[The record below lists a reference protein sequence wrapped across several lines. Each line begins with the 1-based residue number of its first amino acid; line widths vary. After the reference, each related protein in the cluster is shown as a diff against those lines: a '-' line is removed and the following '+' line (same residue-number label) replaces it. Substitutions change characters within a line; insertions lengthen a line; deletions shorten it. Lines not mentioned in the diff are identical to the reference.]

1 MTDPPL
7 LQADS
12 IRRVADDGTV
22 LLEDVSLQIAP
33 GSATAIVGPPGS
45 GKSLLLRALS
55 LLDPLQGGEVRFRG
69 ESIDDARVP
78 AFRRQVLYVQQQPVL
93 IEGTVREN
101 LQLPFALGDS
111 SRGRYDET
119 TIAERL
125 SAVGLEPTFLSRQVD
140 DLSGGERQIVSLLR
154 GIQLGPSVLLLDE
167 PTSSLDADTTAAA
180 ERMITDWRQAD
191 PERALIVVTHTPEQA
206 ERLSDRTLHISGGR
220 IAIATET
227 THDPA

>member
-1 MTDPPL
+1 
-7 LQADS
+7 
-12 IRRVADDGTV
+12 
-22 LLEDVSLQIAP
+22 
-33 GSATAIVGPPGS
+33 IVGPPGS

-167 PTSSLDADTTAAA
+167 PT
-180 ERMITDWRQAD
+180 
-191 PERALIVVTHTPEQA
+191 
-206 ERLSDRTLHISGGR
+206 
-220 IAIATET
+220 
-227 THDPA
+227 

>member
-22 LLEDVSLQIAP
+22 LLDGVSLQIAA

-45 GKSLLLRALS
+45 GKSLLLRAVG

-69 ESIDDARVP
+69 EAIEVRDVP

-93 IEGTVREN
+93 VEGSVREN
-101 LQLPFALGDS
+101 LQLPFALGPPS
-111 SRGRYDET
+111 GQQFDEVK
-119 TIAERL
+119 IIDRL
-125 SAVGLEPTFLSRQVD
+125 SAVGRPAALLERKVD
-140 DLSGGERQIVSLLR
+140 DLSGGERQIVALLR
-154 GIQLGPSVLLLDE
+154 AIQLDPTVLLLDE

-180 ERMITDWRQAD
+180 ERMIDDWQHAD
-191 PERALIVVTHTPEQA
+191 PQRALLVVTHTPEQA
-206 ERLSDRTLHISGGR
+206 ERLSDRTMHIKQGR
-220 IAIATET
+220 IT
-227 THDPA
+227 TNGWSVNEPA